1 MRIIKK
7 ILCLAVCLVLVLSLA
22 SCGSKA
28 PETVPDSGQSAPS
41 PEVSTPE
48 TQKTDNDSQEG
59 GKTLVIVFSATGNTM
74 AVAQKIADYTGA
86 DLYEIVPKELYS
98 DDDLNWRDKN
108 SRSSKEH
115 SDPDFRPEIAS
126 EKVSLSGYSTVFI
139 GYPIWWGEEPRIMD
153 AFVEQYDFTGLTMI
167 PFCTS
172 STSGIGHSGLNLEE
186 KAGSGT
192 WLEGARFGER
202 ATEEEVRKWLDS
214 LS

>member
-1 MRIIKK
+1 MKDLKK
-7 ILCLAVCLVLVLSLA
+7 ILCLAVCLVLVFSLV

-28 PETVPDSGQSAPS
+28 PEAEQDSGQNTPS

-48 TQKTDNDSQEG
+48 TQKTDTASPEG

-98 DDDLNWRDKN
+98 NDDLNWRDKN

-115 SDPDFRPEIAS
+115 SDPDIRPEIAS

-139 GYPIWWGEEPRIMD
+139 GYPIWWGEEPRMRSWSNTIS
-153 AFVEQYDFTGLTMI
+153 
-167 PFCTS
+167 P
-172 STSGIGHSGLNLEE
+172 
-186 KAGSGT
+186 GSP
-192 WLEGARFGER
+192 
-202 ATEEEVRKWLDS
+202 
-214 LS
+214 